1 MDLTTTYLGFDLP
14 HPLMPGASPLADDLD
29 NVRRLEDA
37 GAAAIVLR
45 SLFEEQII
53 GEQLASQDA
62 MELHA
67 DAFSEAT
74 TYLPDPADF
83 VLGPD
88 DYLQHLARVKEAV
101 DVPVIGS
108 LNGVTP
114 GGWIDHAS
122 LLAEAGADAME
133 LNVYNVAAD
142 PEEESA
148 AIEDRLIEL
157 CTSVKA
163 TVRIPVAVKLSPFY
177 TSLPNLAARL
187 GKVGIDGLVLF
198 NRFYQSDIDL
208 EDLDVVPSLR
218 LSDESE
224 LLPRLRAVAL
234 LSGRVSPSLAV
245 SGGVHSAL
253 NAVKAVMCGA
263 HAVQLVSS
271 LLQQGAGHLAKIRQ
285 ELSDWLE
292 EHEYESL
299 AQMQGSMG
307 LLRCPDPRAFERAQY
322 VRVLQSWR
330 GDLLPPTSHPTES

>member
-74 TYLPDPADF
+74 SYLPDPADF

-88 DYLQHLARVKEAV
+88 DYLQHLSRVKDAV

-114 GGWIDHAS
+114 GGWIDHAA

-142 PEEESA
+142 PAEEAS
-148 AIEDRLIEL
+148 AIESRLVEL
-157 CTSVKA
+157 CASVKA
-163 TVRIPVAVKLSPFY
+163 AVQIPVAVKLSPFY

-187 GKVGIDGLVLF
+187 GAVGIDGLVVF

-208 EDLDVVPSLR
+208 DELDVVPSLR

-234 LSGRVSPSLAV
+234 LSGRVTPSLAV
-245 SGGVHSAL
+245 SGGVHSAH

-263 HAVQLVSS
+263 HAVQLVSA
-271 LLQQGAGHLAKIRQ
+271 LLQQGAGHLAKIRK

-299 AQMQGSMG
+299 GQMQGSMG

-330 GDLLPPTSHPTES
+330 GDLTPPLSS